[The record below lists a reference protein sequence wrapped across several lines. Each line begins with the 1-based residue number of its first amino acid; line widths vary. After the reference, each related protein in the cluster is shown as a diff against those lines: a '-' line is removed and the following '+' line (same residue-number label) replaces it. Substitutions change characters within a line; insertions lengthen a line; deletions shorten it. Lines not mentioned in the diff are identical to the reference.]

1 MAATL
6 VLSVQYGASAGTPAD
21 SVPGID
27 LISADNYY
35 NTLANR
41 QANPI
46 TVGTNSYEKWIR
58 LKITATPANYVQS
71 FMVWFNSTVD
81 TSTTLY
87 FTGGYV
93 TYQQGTTGPS
103 GIANAVSTAWTSS
116 TKANWDTAAYWGTGG
131 VGQYTKYL
139 VLQLAVGATAGP
151 GNWTQQTVNYSYQ
164 EA

>member
-6 VLSVQYGASAGTPAD
+6 VLSVSYGAGPTVQD
-21 SVPGID
+21 TVTGID
-27 LISADNYY
+27 LISADNAT

-71 FMVWFNSTVD
+71 FKVWFNSTVD

-87 FTGGYV
+87 FTGAYV
-93 TYQQGTTGPS
+93 TYQQGTTATS
-103 GIANAVSTAWTSS
+103 TIANAVATTWTSNN
-116 TKANWDTAAYWGTGG
+116 KATWDVAQYTAGQTGA
-131 VGQYTKYL
+131 YTKYL
-139 VLQLAVGATAGP
+139 VMQLAVAATAGP
-151 GNWTQQTVNYSYQ
+151 GNWTQQTVNYSYD

>member
-6 VLSVQYGASAGTPAD
+6 TLGVSYGSTPTVQDAVS
-21 SVPGID
+21 GID
-27 LISADNYY
+27 LISADNAT

-58 LKITATPANYVQS
+58 LKIAATPTNYVQS
-71 FMVWFNSTVD
+71 FKVWFNSTVD

-87 FTGGYV
+87 FTGAFV
-93 TYQQGTTGPS
+93 TYYAASTRTTISNVDATGFTS
-103 GIANAVSTAWTSS
+103 GNKATWDLAQYTS
-116 TKANWDTAAYWGTGG
+116 AQTG
-131 VGQYTKYL
+131 VYTKYL
-139 VLQLAVGATAGP
+139 VLQLAVGSTAGP
-151 GNWTQQTVNYSYQ
+151 GNWTQQTVNYSYD

>member
-6 VLSVQYGASAGTPAD
+6 TLGVSTGSTPTVAD
-21 SVPGID
+21 AVTGID
-27 LISADNYY
+27 LISADNST

-58 LKITATPANYVQS
+58 LKIAATPTNYVQS
-71 FMVWFNSTVD
+71 FKVWFNSTVD

-87 FTGGYV
+87 FTGAFVAYYAAS
-93 TYQQGTTGPS
+93 TRTT
-103 GIANAVSTAWTSS
+103 IADANATGFTSGN
-116 TKANWDTAAYWGTGG
+116 KATWDLAQYTAAQTGAF
-131 VGQYTKYL
+131 TKYL
-139 VLQLAVGATAGP
+139 VLQLAVASTAGP
-151 GNWTQQTVNYSYQ
+151 GNWTQQTVNYSYD

>member
-6 VLSVQYGASAGTPAD
+6 VLAVSTAAGPTVTD
-21 SVPGID
+21 SVTGID
-27 LISADNYY
+27 LISADNAT

-71 FMVWFNSTVD
+71 FKVWFNSTVD
-81 TSTTLY
+81 TTTTLN
-87 FTGGYV
+87 FTGAYV
-93 TYQQGTTGPS
+93 TYQQGTTAAS
-103 GIANAVSTAWTSS
+103 TISASNATTYTAGN
-116 TKANWDTAAYWGTGG
+116 KATWDVAQYTA
-131 VGQYTKYL
+131 GQLNAYTKYL
-139 VLQLAVGATAGP
+139 VMQLAVGATAGP
-151 GNWTQQTVNYSYQ
+151 GNWTQQTVNYSYD

>member
-6 VLSVQYGASAGTPAD
+6 VLAVTAAGTTTD
-21 SVPGID
+21 SVTGID
-27 LISADNYY
+27 LESADNAT

-58 LKITATPANYVQS
+58 LKITATPSNYVQS
-71 FMVWFNSTVD
+71 FKVWFNSTVD

-87 FTGGYV
+87 FTGAFV
-93 TYQQGTTGPS
+93 TYYTGTTATS
-103 GIANAVSTAWTSS
+103 TIANAVATTYTSGNKAVWDNGKYWSTNSGS
-116 TKANWDTAAYWGTGG
+116 
-131 VGQYTKYL
+131 YTQYL
-139 VLQLAVGATAGP
+139 VLQLAVAATAGP
-151 GNWTQQTVNYSYQ
+151 GNWTQQTVNYSYD